1 MELSLN
7 VNAVTAGLTVGVD
20 FSGNIV
26 EESTDTKATITVT
39 GDAVAEGV
47 TVSGNTYTFKVW
59 ESTPD
64 DQLVFIPKIEIPAT
78 AVLDSIIIYDNR
90 NKKVSAVEP
99 NTAIDFLN

>member
-1 MELSLN
+1 MTLEAVGKVLIDANGTIIGEKMELSLN

-59 ESTPD
+59 
-64 DQLVFIPKIEIPAT
+64 
-78 AVLDSIIIYDNR
+78 
-90 NKKVSAVEP
+90 
-99 NTAIDFLN
+99 

>member
-1 MELSLN
+1 MVLRQESGMTLEAVGKVLIDANGTIIGEKMELSLN

-47 TVSGNTYTFKVW
+47 TVIWKY
-59 ESTPD
+59 
-64 DQLVFIPKIEIPAT
+64 LY
-78 AVLDSIIIYDNR
+78 L
-90 NKKVSAVEP
+90 
-99 NTAIDFLN
+99 